1 MRKSR
6 KRNGRAGRLLFTV
19 VLLFVVL
26 CAGFL
31 LKGRISPFFD
41 KLIAGTI
48 TGDGNDATNGGVS
61 VEKNNTEKNNADS
74 DTDHI
79 NNNINNNKDNKND
92 SNNHDDSQ
100 NNQNNEHQGNS
111 NDRQPA
117 ENVDDILV
125 LVNKKR
131 YLDSSYKPNDL
142 VVPNVKF
149 SFDEERE
156 KKYMR
161 KEAAEAL
168 EELFER
174 AYKEG
179 VYIFALSGYR
189 SYSTQKWL
197 FENKASE
204 IGEEKANKIIARPGE
219 SEHQT
224 GLAMDITSQSV
235 QFDLKTKFGE
245 TEEGKWVKD
254 NAHKFGFIIR
264 YAKDKEGIT
273 GYNYEPWHL
282 RYVGKKVAEEI
293 YNKGIALEEYLS

>member
-92 SNNHDDSQ
+92 SNNHDDPQ

>member
-61 VEKNNTEKNNADS
+61 VEKNNTEKNKADS

-92 SNNHDDSQ
+92 SNNHDDPQ

>member
-1 MRKSR
+1 M
-6 KRNGRAGRLLFTV
+6 L
-19 VLLFVVL
+19 
-26 CAGFL
+26 
-31 LKGRISPFFD
+31 
-41 KLIAGTI
+41 
-48 TGDGNDATNGGVS
+48 
-61 VEKNNTEKNNADS
+61 
-74 DTDHI
+74 
-79 NNNINNNKDNKND
+79 
-92 SNNHDDSQ
+92 
-100 NNQNNEHQGNS
+100 
-111 NDRQPA
+111 
-117 ENVDDILV
+117 DILV

>member
-1 MRKSR
+1 MKKSR
-6 KRNGRAGRLLFTV
+6 KRHSRAGRLLFTM

-26 CAGFL
+26 LAGFL

-41 KLIAGTI
+41 KIIAGTI
-48 TGDGNDATNGGVS
+48 TENGDDIANGGVP
-61 VEKNNTEKNNADS
+61 VNKNNTDNAINEH
-74 DTDHI
+74 T
-79 NNNINNNKDNKND
+79 NNNTNDNRNDNNSHDNP
-92 SNNHDDSQ
+92 Q
-100 NNQNNEHQGNS
+100 NNQNNGHQDN
-111 NDRQPA
+111 NDGRQPA

-125 LVNKKR
+125 LVNKRR
-131 YLDSSYKPNDL
+131 YLDSSYKPSDL
-142 VVPNVKF
+142 IVPDVKF

-168 EELFER
+168 EELFGQ
-174 AYKEG
+174 AYEEG
-179 VYIFALSGYR
+179 IYIFALSGYR

-204 IGEEKANKIIARPGE
+204 IGEEEANKIIARPGE

-235 QFDLKTKFGE
+235 QFDLKTRFGE
-245 TEEGKWVKD
+245 TEEGKWIKN

-264 YAKDKEGIT
+264 YTKDKEDIT
-273 GYNYEPWHL
+273 GYNYEPWHI
-282 RYVGKKVAEEI
+282 RYVGKKAAEEI
-293 YNKGIALEEYLS
+293 YNRGIALEEYLS

>member
-6 KRNGRAGRLLFTV
+6 RKNSRVGKLLFTLVLLVV
-19 VLLFVVL
+19 VLY
-26 CAGFL
+26 AGFL
-31 LKGRISPFFD
+31 LRGRILPFFD
-41 KLIAGTI
+41 RIIAGTI
-48 TGDGNDATNGGVS
+48 TENGDDIANGGVPVNKDNTDNNINDHTNSSTNGNKGDGNSQENL
-61 VEKNNTEKNNADS
+61 
-74 DTDHI
+74 
-79 NNNINNNKDNKND
+79 
-92 SNNHDDSQ
+92 Q
-100 NNQNNEHQGNS
+100 NNQNNTGQDNKDS
-111 NDRQPA
+111 RQPA
-117 ENVDDILV
+117 EDVDDILV

-131 YLDSSYKPNDL
+131 HLDSSYKPSDL
-142 VVPNVKF
+142 VIPNVKF

-168 EELFER
+168 EELFEQ
-174 AYKEG
+174 AYKDG
-179 VYIFALSGYR
+179 MYIFALSGYR
-189 SYSTQKWL
+189 SYGTQKWL

-204 IGEEKANKIIARPGE
+204 IGEEEANKIIARPGE

-282 RYVGKKVAEEI
+282 RYVGKKAAEEI
-293 YNKGIALEEYLS
+293 HNKGIALEEYLS